1 MRSTSK
7 NPKKFRHHGITV
19 AAEELGVSVM
29 HLWYVL
35 RGIRRSRRIE
45 QSDFYRRTMAAR
57 RQFEKQQMKG
67 HGK

>member
-1 MRSTSK
+1 MRNTSK
-7 NPKKFRHHGITV
+7 NPKKFRQVGITA

-45 QSDFYRRTMAAR
+45 TSDFYRRTISAR

-67 HGK
+67 HGQ

>member
-1 MRSTSK
+1 MRNTSK
-7 NPKKFRHHGITV
+7 IPKKFRHRGITV

-45 QSDFYRRTMAAR
+45 SSDFYRRTMAAR

-67 HGK
+67 HGE

>member
-1 MRSTSK
+1 MNKTSK
-7 NPKKFRHHGITV
+7 KQKKFRQVGITA

-45 QSDFYRRTMAAR
+45 ESDFYRRTMAAR

-67 HGK
+67 HGE

>member
-1 MRSTSK
+1 M
-7 NPKKFRHHGITV
+7 GITA

-45 QSDFYRRTMAAR
+45 QSDFCRRTMAAR
-57 RQFEKQQMKG
+57 REFERQQQKKG
-67 HGK
+67 HGT

>member
-1 MRSTSK
+1 MRNTRK
-7 NPKKFRHHGITV
+7 YPKKFRNMGITA
-19 AAEELGVSVM
+19 AAEQLGVSVM

-45 QSDFYRRTMAAR
+45 SSDFYRRTVAAR

-67 HGK
+67 HGE

>member
-1 MRSTSK
+1 MRNTSK
-7 NPKKFRHHGITV
+7 NPKKFRYLGITV

-45 QSDFYRRTMAAR
+45 ESDFYRRTMAAR

-67 HGK
+67 HGE

>member
-1 MRSTSK
+1 MKKTSK
-7 NPKKFRHHGITV
+7 KQKKFRQVGISA

-45 QSDFYRRTMAAR
+45 ASDFYRRTMAAR
-57 RQFEKQQMKG
+57 RAFEKQQKKG
-67 HGK
+67 HGA